1 MTVHLISDD
10 PRETERLEK
19 LKSFDILDT
28 APAPE
33 FDTVVKLAQRLL
45 DVPIAMVSLVDEHRQ
60 WFKASC
66 GLSISEG
73 RREDAFCAHALHV
86 DDIMIVED
94 ATRDPRFAANPLV
107 TGPMNIRFYASVP
120 LRPHAEGFADDLSGI
135 GTLCIIDTKPRTLS
149 LADRQL
155 LRDLAGLASALVSA
169 HADAARARRLSEASR
184 RHAAM
189 LERQHLQLCQAERM
203 AGIGSW
209 RLELADQSVHW
220 SEQVFAVYGLRQGRV
235 PSLADALSF
244 YPADRRAE
252 IAMLLERGATHCEA
266 FEFESDFLRADGQQ
280 RRVRGIGEPQLVDG
294 VPVALIGVFQ
304 DITERHA
311 REQSLRKRA
320 GTDALTALPNRARFE
335 AELATLMTDI
345 QAGAP
350 PACLLLLDL
359 DGFKAVNDTFG
370 HAVGDQV
377 LRVMADRLNLAVDH
391 GNFAARLGGDEFVVL
406 LRQPADEAAV
416 EALIARLLG
425 TLRYDIERQGLR
437 REVAVTVG
445 AAWLDAADATAD
457 TMHQAD
463 LALYQAKR
471 DERGTGRI
479 FRSKKVLRASV
490 TDLL

>member
-1 MTVHLISDD
+1 
-10 PRETERLEK
+10 
-19 LKSFDILDT
+19 
-28 APAPE
+28 
-33 FDTVVKLAQRLL
+33 
-45 DVPIAMVSLVDEHRQ
+45 
-60 WFKASC
+60 
-66 GLSISEG
+66 
-73 RREDAFCAHALHV
+73 
-86 DDIMIVED
+86 
-94 ATRDPRFAANPLV
+94 
-107 TGPMNIRFYASVP
+107 
-120 LRPHAEGFADDLSGI
+120 
-135 GTLCIIDTKPRTLS
+135 
-149 LADRQL
+149 
-155 LRDLAGLASALVSA
+155 
-169 HADAARARRLSEASR
+169 
-184 RHAAM
+184 
-189 LERQHLQLCQAERM
+189 M

-220 SEQVFAVYGLRQGRV
+220 SEQVFAIYGLPQGRV

-252 IAMLLERGATHCEA
+252 IAMLLERGASHCEA
-266 FEFESDFLRADGQQ
+266 FEFESDFLRVDGQQ

-294 VPVALIGVFQ
+294 APVALIGVFQ

-311 REQSLRKRA
+311 REQSLRERA
-320 GTDALTALPNRARFE
+320 GTDALTALPNRARFD
-335 AELATLMTDI
+335 AELATLVTDI

-377 LRVMADRLNLAVDH
+377 LRVMAGRLNLAVDH
-391 GNFAARLGGDEFVVL
+391 GHFAARLGGDEFVVL

-445 AAWLDAADATAD
+445 AAWLDAADTTAD
-457 TMHQAD
+457 TLHQAD

-479 FRSKKVLRASV
+479 FRSKKVLRAAV